1 MANSDTVARYMIDT
15 QGLVEALHKYLDP
28 IASYTATEEEKKNF
42 LNCGIHTAAQL
53 LNILDER
60 LDQLSETV
68 LDMESENERLSKM
81 EANIANTISV
91 CSIFRKPTPHPPTM
105 TSTD

>member
-1 MANSDTVARYMIDT
+1 MTNTVAKHMIDT

-42 LNCGIHTAAQL
+42 LNYGIHTSAQL

-91 CSIFRKPTPHPPTM
+91 LEYLQKTAAEPS
-105 TSTD
+105 DDDEVED

>member
-1 MANSDTVARYMIDT
+1 MEHHDKSILPWRS
-15 QGLVEALHKYLDP
+15 VEIKLIFK
-28 IASYTATEEEKKNF
+28 EEKKNF

-53 LNILDER
+53 LNILDKL

-91 CSIFRKPTPHPPTM
+91 LQYLQKTDPAPT
-105 TSTD
+105 DDDED

>member
-28 IASYTATEEEKKNF
+28 IASYTATEDEKKNF
-42 LNCGIHTAAQL
+42 LNCGIHTTAQL

-60 LDQLSETV
+60 LDQVSETV

-91 CSIFRKPTPHPPTM
+91 LQYLQKTDPAPTGDEE
-105 TSTD
+105 S

>member
-1 MANSDTVARYMIDT
+1 MTNTVAKHMIDT

-28 IASYTATEEEKKNF
+28 IASYAATEEEKKNF

-91 CSIFRKPTPHPPTM
+91 LQYLQKTDPAPT
-105 TSTD
+105 DDDED

>member
-1 MANSDTVARYMIDT
+1 MTNSDTVARYMIDT

-42 LNCGIHTAAQL
+42 LRSGISTVVQI

-60 LDQLSETV
+60 LNQLSEMV
-68 LDMESENERLSKM
+68 LEMGSENESLTKM
-81 EANIANTISV
+81 RENINNVINVLQFLQKTDPA
-91 CSIFRKPTPHPPTM
+91 PT
-105 TSTD
+105 DDDED